1 MAKKKP
7 TKIFRISISGQSED
21 FFVQARH
28 EKGAKTVLKM
38 MKDINTPR
46 NAYIKEV
53 HLDDVNGPILVG
65 T

>member
-7 TKIFRISISGQSED
+7 TKIFRISISAQSEVH
-21 FFVQARH
+21 FVQARH

-38 MKDINTPR
+38 MKDIDTPR
-46 NAYIKEV
+46 NASIKEV
-53 HLDDVNGPILVG
+53 HFDEVNGPILVG